1 MTKVSKK
8 NKLSFYIQGFLRGV
22 VPVKSFDKKINEL
35 YKNVSKDDLKNIEKR
50 VDYYNKINSETKVLH
65 HGTVVKDLLKPK
77 TPKSYYFDTF
87 EFARYFPKD
96 NLLDFAFGDVN
107 TILDFPMIAKSRPIH
122 GNNEN
127 NILLNLDK
135 ARHFIS
141 VKDTIN
147 YSEKKNVMI
156 GRAGVYQEHRIK
168 FYENYFDN
176 ALCDLGQVNKEGGN
190 SDWIKPKISIHEHLK
205 NKFILSL
212 EGNDVATNLKW
223 IMSSNSIAVSPPLKM
238 ETWYM
243 EGTLKPN
250 EHFICIDENHK
261 NLEEKIQ
268 YFLEHESEA
277 QEIIANAKEFR
288 NQFSNRNVENLI
300 SILVLKKYF
309 DYIR

>member
-8 NKLSFYIQGFLRGV
+8 NKLSFYFQGFLRGV
-22 VPVKSFDKKINEL
+22 VPVKTFDKKINEL
-35 YKNVSKDDLKNIEKR
+35 YKIVSKSDLKNIEKR

-147 YSEKKNVMI
+147 YYEKKNVMI

-176 ALCDLGQVNKEGGN
+176 ALCDLGQVNKKGGN
-190 SDWIKPKISIHEHLK
+190 SDWIKPKISIDKHLK

-250 EHFICIDENHK
+250 EHFICIDENYK

-288 NQFSNRNVENLI
+288 NQFSNTNVENLI

>member
-8 NKLSFYIQGFLRGV
+8 NKLSFYFQGFLRGV
-22 VPVKSFDKKINEL
+22 VPVKTFDKKINEL
-35 YKNVSKDDLKNIEKR
+35 HKIVPKSDLKNIEKR

-87 EFARYFPKD
+87 EFARYFPKE
-96 NLLDFAFGDVN
+96 NLVDFAFGDVN
-107 TILDFPMIAKSRPIH
+107 TILDFPMITKSRPIN

-127 NILLNLDK
+127 NILLNLNK

-156 GRAGVYQEHRIK
+156 GRAGVFQEHRIK
-168 FYENYFDN
+168 FYAEYFN
-176 ALCDLGQVNKEGGN
+176 NPLCDLGQVNKKGGN

-250 EHFICIDENHK
+250 EHFICTDENYK
-261 NLEEKIQ
+261 NLEEKLQ
-268 YFLEHESEA
+268 YYLDHENEA
-277 QEIIANAKEFR
+277 KEIIANAKEFR